1 MVATWYVDTA
11 GDDSNDC
18 QSPASAC
25 QTVGEAV
32 ARGASGDT
40 VQIAAGVYQESLEIT
55 RPLTLIGAGADS
67 TFLDGGEAQRVVSAS
82 NNPITLHGLTVR
94 NGSVTNANG
103 GGGLI
108 ILDGDVDLDSVT
120 FSGKHLA
127 SNGGAISNQ
136 IGTLKMT
143 NSTIS
148 GNSAKQYGG
157 LANETADAQTN
168 ILNSTIANNTVTGS
182 GTQYGGVSNEGTIS
196 FQNSIVADNTVVNCR
211 VSEIWISAGNNLSTD
226 YQCAFSNS
234 GDLPGTSA
242 GLAPLV
248 SYGGSPTEM
257 HGLLPGSAA
266 IDSGDNGACPA
277 RDQRSLNR
285 PVDGNGTAECDIGS
299 FEARH
304 QLTVADVSLSEGDGG
319 SIAAVFTVNLSPP
332 STSR

>member
-1 MVATWYVDTA
+1 MKKHKSYGPIYLPAGSVKPLLALILPLIGLTTGPFKAVPMVATWYVDTA

-82 NNPITLHGLTVR
+82 NNPITLYGLTVR

-211 VSEIWISAGNNLSTD
+211 VSG
-226 YQCAFSNS
+226 S
-234 GDLPGTSA
+234 GSQPVTTCPPTTSVP
-242 GLAPLV
+242 LA
-248 SYGGSPTEM
+248 T
-257 HGLLPGSAA
+257 AA
-266 IDSGDNGACPA
+266 ICPA
-277 RDQRSLNR
+277 RQRDSLLWS
-285 PVDGNGTAECDIGS
+285 PTAEAPQRCT
-299 FEARH
+299 ACCPAA
-304 QLTVADVSLSEGDGG
+304 QLSTVATMAPARRG
-319 SIAAVFTVNLSPP
+319 INAA
-332 STSR
+332 